1 MQSGKARC
9 QRKGEVQL
17 AKLMITWV
25 KSDIG
30 YAKDQRLTIKAVGLH
45 RLNQSVKHEDS
56 PSIRGMAL
64 KVKHL
69 VKVEEVE
76 E

>member
-1 MQSGKARC
+1 
-9 QRKGEVQL
+9 L

-30 YAKDQRLTIKAVGLH
+30 YAKDQRLTIQALGLH
-45 RLNQSVKHEDS
+45 RLNQSVKHDDT
-56 PSIRGMAL
+56 PAIRGMAL